1 MKFKILNY
9 SKQTDSIKQLAVFNI
24 SKKNKAPF
32 SIAIGN
38 VELVHECFP
47 EHSPM
52 GTARMKQDKETDEG
66 GKKRGASFFS
76 KAGTKNLD
84 GPSVR

>member
-1 MKFKILNY
+1 M
-9 SKQTDSIKQLAVFNI
+9 
-24 SKKNKAPF
+24 
-32 SIAIGN
+32 AIGN

-47 EHSPM
+47 EHWRM

-66 GKKRGASFFS
+66 GKKRGASIFS
-76 KAGTKNLD
+76 KAGTKNPD